1 MLRRLSVLTAALAL
15 CVLVASAATEQKTK
29 LHGTGT
35 DMVGLMKSDPTNA
48 GTFDGTWM
56 YVNRDAHFALWIRTK
71 NGKRQ
76 AKLQFQSLAGPEAF
90 ETDWDGKATYYMAGH
105 PVNFE
110 LKLAS
115 ADANKLAGAWNWDL
129 EIGDSARVEKA
140 DVVVYRTGY
149 GRTLQM
155 DFNNFEKT
163 IRRNGVD
170 QTAKVP
176 TSWAWIK
183 ISQRELLWA
192 ELPF

>member
-1 MLRRLSVLTAALAL
+1 MLRKGLTLTALVLAGAAV
-15 CVLVASAATEQKTK
+15 CWAATEQKTK
-29 LHGTGT
+29 LHGIGT
-35 DMVGLMKSDPTNA
+35 DTVGLMKSDPTNV

-56 YVNRDAHFALWIRTK
+56 YVNRDSHFALWIRTK

-76 AKLQFQSLAGPEAF
+76 AKLQYQSLAGPEAF

-105 PVNFE
+105 PVTFE

-115 ADANKLAGAWNWDL
+115 ADANKLSGAWNWDL
-129 EIGDSARVEKA
+129 EIGDSARKEKA
-140 DVVVYRTGY
+140 DIVVYRTVY

-155 DFNNFEKT
+155 DFNNYEKT
-163 IRRNGVD
+163 IRKNGVD

-183 ISQRELLWA
+183 VSKRELLWA